1 MSKEISEVSNKPS
14 KRRVRYGSSKPSYT
28 LISPKSSK
36 SQMET
41 TVKSNSVGNT
51 LQQGDSSKMEP
62 LLIITP
68 HHDISDN
75 NRNGPMK
82 PTISY
87 CPFDMLLIPY
97 RNTVIIRPNQ
107 FNLNYP
113 QNRSL

>member
-41 TVKSNSVGNT
+41 TVKVGNA
-51 LQQGDSSKMEP
+51 LQQDDSSKMEP

-82 PTISY
+82 YHHIIQSISY
-87 CPFDMLLIPY
+87 CPFDKYCPFDEY
-97 RNTVIIRPNQ
+97 CYHKTKSVQ
-107 FNLNYP
+107 P
-113 QNRSL
+113 QLPPK